1 VGFTCESLRCFLCF
15 RLFKLSCYAEA

>member
-1 VGFTCESLRCFLCF
+1 VGFTCESLKCFLCF

>member
-15 RLFKLSCYAEA
+15 LLFKLSCYAEA